1 MTSKVLDI
9 KDILEEDQLAV
20 KISDQW
26 LLWDTL
32 RHQWKMDKE
41 EVRKYVYATDTT
53 QTSNSSLPWKNKTT
67 IPKLCHIRDNLYSN
81 YTSVL
86 FPQRKWLIWE
96 ANEYDSNSAQKRDAI
111 VNYMAWAIEQPSFKH
126 EIDKIILDYIDF
138 GNCFATVEWI
148 DERVVQPDGRTQTG
162 YIGPGVRR
170 IDPLSITMNP
180 TAESFPVSPKIIKT
194 LVSKGELKK
203 ILESMSTDENKEEY
217 AALFQYLTE
226 IRRNAAEIGEGDWV
240 QKDTLYLMDGFSSFR
255 DYLMSDYV
263 EILTFYGDLYDPVND
278 ELLSNHVITVVDRHK
293 LIGKKPNP
301 SFFGT
306 PPIFHAPW
314 RKRQDNL
321 WGMGPLDNLVGMQ
334 YRLDHVENMRAD
346 VVDLTTYPVQIIT
359 GFVEDY
365 LWQPG
370 AKIYASDEGKV
381 ELLQPQVQVLNAN
394 FELGQLEAKMEE
406 IAGAPKEAMGFR
418 TPGEKTKYEVQS
430 LQNAAS
436 RVFQNKIKQF
446 EEQII
451 EPLLNAM
458 LELARRNLTG
468 ATVIKVFDDDLKVA
482 AFESLSVQDITGVG
496 RIRPIAARHFAEQ
509 ANLIQ
514 NLTNLAGSGLWPM
527 VQPHFSG
534 IKLAKLFENAFDICD
549 YEIVMPYIALAE
561 QADAQKFAGALSEQ
575 VMMAL
580 GTPTG
585 RGYDYDLG
593 RVNYSQIAQQAQ
605 QQEQQQA
612 QQVQPGQQPVRPGQP
627 GQPAPAGAPG
637 QPQIGQEPPPQTQL
651 RDTSNLQSLQ
661 STGAVR

>member
-1 MTSKVLDI
+1 MTGKVLDI
-9 KDILEEDQLAV
+9 QVDLLQEDRLATQITTQWIDWDQRRVSWKEGVEE
-20 KISDQW
+20 
-26 LLWDTL
+26 
-32 RHQWKMDKE
+32 E
-41 EVRKYVYATDTT
+41 RKYVYATDTMHT
-53 QTSNSSLPWKNKTT
+53 TNSQNPWKNKTT

-86 FPQRKWLIWE
+86 FPTRKWLIWE
-96 ANEYDSNSAQKRDAI
+96 ANEYSSDSDHKRDAI

-162 YIGPGVRR
+162 YVGPSVRR
-170 IDPLSITMNP
+170 VDPLTIVMNP
-180 TAESFPVSPKIIKT
+180 TAESFASSPKIIKSI
-194 LVSKGELKK
+194 VSKGEIKK
-203 ILESMSTDENKEEY
+203 ILESMTTDDNKEEY
-217 AALFQYLTE
+217 ETLYEYLKG
-226 IRRNAAEIGEGDWV
+226 IRLTASQIGDGDWT
-240 QKDTLYLMDGFSSFR
+240 QKDALYNMDGFTSFR
-255 DYLMSDYV
+255 DYLMSNYI
-263 EILTFYGDLYDPVND
+263 EILTFYGDIYDEEND
-278 ELLSNHVITVVDRHK
+278 VLLQNHVITVVDRHK
-293 LIGKKPNP
+293 IIGKKPNP

-306 PPIFHAPW
+306 PPIYHAPW

-321 WGMGPLDNLVGMQ
+321 WGMGPLANLVGMQ

-346 VVDLTTYPVQIIT
+346 VVDLTTFPVQMIT
-359 GFVEDY
+359 GFVEEY
-365 LWQPG
+365 TWQPG

-381 ELLQPQVQVLNAN
+381 ELLQPNVQVLNAN
-394 FELGQLEAKMEE
+394 FDLDRYQSEMEV

-446 EEQII
+446 EEQIV

-468 ATVIKVFDDDLKVA
+468 ATVIKVFDDDLKVT
-482 AFESLSVQDITGVG
+482 AFESLTVQDITGVG

-534 IKLAKLFENAFDICD
+534 IKLAKFFENAFDICD
-549 YEIVMPYIALAE
+549 YQMVMPYIALAE
-561 QADAQKFAGALSEQ
+561 QADAQKMAGALSEQ
-575 VMMAL
+575 VIMAL
-580 GTPTG
+580 GTATG
-585 RGYDYDLG
+585 RGTDYDL
-593 RVNYSQIAQQAQ
+593 SQLSYQQATQ
-605 QQEQQQA
+605 QTQA
-612 QQVQPGQQPVRPGQP
+612 QPPAQGQP
-627 GQPAPAGAPG
+627 GTAPSVPSAAPA
-637 QPQIGQEPPPQTQL
+637 QPQINQNDISQLQT
-651 RDTSNLQSLQ
+651 LQ